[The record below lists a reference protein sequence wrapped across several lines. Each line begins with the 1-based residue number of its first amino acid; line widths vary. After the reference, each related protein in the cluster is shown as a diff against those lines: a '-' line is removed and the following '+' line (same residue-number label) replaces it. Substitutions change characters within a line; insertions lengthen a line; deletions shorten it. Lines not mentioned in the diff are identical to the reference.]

1 MVKFPQNTALP
12 DEDQTDIAVSGAGP
26 GVFLLSLR
34 DVVQV
39 VSSGQQRPVDMWDTA
54 ITFPDCWSWSRPDD
68 EQPAAGGDGETFKI
82 L

>member
-39 VSSGQQRPVDMWDTA
+39 VSRQRAAAASGHVGHSYH
-54 ITFPDCWSWSRPDD
+54 FP
-68 EQPAAGGDGETFKI
+68 
-82 L
+82 